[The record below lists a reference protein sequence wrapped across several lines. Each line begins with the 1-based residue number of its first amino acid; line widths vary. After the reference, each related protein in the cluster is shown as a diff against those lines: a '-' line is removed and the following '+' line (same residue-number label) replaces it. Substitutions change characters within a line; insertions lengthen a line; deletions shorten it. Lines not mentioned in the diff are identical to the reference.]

1 MKKIIAVS
9 AVLLLAGAQL
19 QTARAGEGSWSAGF
33 LGYRG
38 GGVSFGF
45 GYNTA
50 PPVVVARAPVVCAPR
65 LVVACA
71 PAPRM
76 VCRPPV
82 IYAPVVCA
90 PPVVVVRPAYGY
102 GYGYGGGHGY
112 GYRHGYRHGHG
123 PRGHW

>member
-9 AVLLLAGAQL
+9 AILVLAGTQL
-19 QTARAGEGSWSAGF
+19 QTAQAGEGSWSAGF
-33 LGYRG
+33 FGYSG
-38 GGVSFGF
+38 GGVSFGV

-65 LVVACA
+65 PVVACA
-71 PAPRM
+71 PAPM
-76 VCRPPV
+76 IACRPSV
-82 IYAPVVCA
+82 VYAPVVCA
-90 PPVVVVRPAYGY
+90 PPVVVVRPAHGY
-102 GYGYGGGHGY
+102 GYGYGY